1 MLAAVY
7 SRRRLPI
14 CKKQDPGK
22 ESAARSDMMYPAAID
37 YMQKKNIAGK
47 VLVILLF
54 VAALA
59 LILYPYVANYLF
71 EHRTESAVNAIEAAV
86 EEIDDSERKEAIE
99 AARDYNLA
107 LASSRIRLTDP
118 FAEEQLKGQAE
129 EYNALLRMTEDG
141 VMGTIEIPAIKV
153 SLPIYHGTDA
163 TILEK
168 GVGHLHGTS
177 LPVGGMSTHAVLT
190 GHTGLSNKKLF
201 TDLTELAEGD
211 IFLLNIMGEKLAYK
225 VDEIKVVLPT
235 ELDDLYVTNG
245 KDYCTLITCT
255 PYGVNTHRLLVRGE
269 RTDYEEVTSDP
280 ELLEAK
286 VTSNWMREYRRAIFI
301 SVGALL
307 VLIAIACIKRKI
319 TSKQET
325 TKVVDETDKTD
336 GKEGQL

>member
-1 MLAAVY
+1 MIRY
-7 SRRRLPI
+7 KRTG
-14 CKKQDPGK
+14 PGK
-22 ESAARSDMMYPAAID
+22 GERGKKPSKKEMHPAAIN

-54 VAALA
+54 VVALA

-71 EHRTESAVNAIEAAV
+71 EHRTESTVNAIEAAV
-86 EEIDDSERKEAIE
+86 EKIGDSKRLEATL
-99 AARDYNLA
+99 AAKQYNLA

-129 EYNALLRMTEDG
+129 EYNSLLCMTEDG

-153 SLPIYHGTDA
+153 SLPIYHGTEA
-163 TILEK
+163 TVLEK

-177 LPVGGMSTHAVLT
+177 LPVGGSGTHAVLT

-201 TDLTELAEGD
+201 TDLTELVEGD

-225 VDEIKVVLPT
+225 VDQIKVVLPT

-280 ELLEAK
+280 ELMEAK
-286 VTSNWMREYRRAIFI
+286 VTSNWMREYRRAIMI
-301 SVGALL
+301 SVSALL
-307 VLIAIACIKRKI
+307 IMIIIACIKRKI
-319 TSKQET
+319 TGRQKQH
-325 TKVVDETDKTD
+325 KVADKTDKTNEK
-336 GKEGQL
+336 GEQL